1 MQSSLAESLFA
12 ETRSSSAPRCCGRCA
27 GAAGRRA
34 GGLPA
39 ETQRPGGQLPAE
51 LSGLFPYDFLKG
63 GALGSRAGGRP
74 GETRRLSSEGGLELA
89 LDVRE
94 FGPDDIT
101 VKLAGRELAVVAAK
115 RGEEGSARRQGFL
128 QKIGLPDHV
137 DPSAITCSLTPD
149 GLLRI
154 QAPPRGPPPRPG
166 TSARCPYASAPPS
179 TSPSTAP
186 SQTPRSRPNTPKD
199 CPAPSPP
206 HFYNG
211 PLPWT
216 LCVK

>member
-12 ETRSSSAPRCCGRCA
+12 GDPFFERSTVLWPLCRGPLGGVREDFLQRRSALADSFLR
-27 GAAGRRA
+27 
-34 GGLPA
+34 
-39 ETQRPGGQLPAE
+39 E

-154 QAPPRGPPPRPG
+154 QAPP
-166 TSARCPYASAPPS
+166 AAPPAPGDERTVPIRFR
-179 TSPSTAP
+179 TSLNFPV
-186 SQTPRSRPNTPKD
+186 N
-199 CPAPSPP
+199 SPQP
-206 HFYNG
+206 DA
-211 PLPWT
+211 PLPP
-216 LCVK
+216 KHA